1 MRTEK
6 RAFERMVDYLRMR
19 QSDGATAW
27 VVQHIQ
33 ARETGERLVEAGR
46 ELFGT
51 EPVFFSEIGPVI
63 GTHAGP
69 GLLGVSGLDPALL
82 S

>member
-1 MRTEK
+1 
-6 RAFERMVDYLRMR
+6 MVDYLRAR
-19 QSDGATAW
+19 QRDGATAW

-33 ARETGERLVEAGR
+33 ARETSASAWSTPGR
-46 ELFGT
+46 EMFGT